1 MRTLIGSFAIA
12 TVTIA
17 VIGQPGLS
25 LAALFIIVFV
35 AGWCIVGGQPG
46 LNTLAASYYPTAARS
61 TGVGAALG
69 VGRLGAII
77 GPYVGGVLQAQQW
90 QAQQLFW
97 AAAVPAGVSTIV
109 LFILFNVLG
118 GDLGRRTGDGARSA
132 AAPEPAPLAH

>member
-1 MRTLIGSFAIA
+1 M
-12 TVTIA
+12 
-17 VIGQPGLS
+17 
-25 LAALFIIVFV
+25 FV

-46 LNTLAASYYPTAARS
+46 LNTLAATYYPTAARS

-97 AAAVPAGVSTIV
+97 AAAAPAAISTIV
-109 LFILFNVLG
+109 LFVLLNVIG
-118 GDLGRRTGDGARSA
+118 SDLGRRTGGGERTAG
-132 AAPEPAPLAH
+132 APEPAPLAH